1 MIDIQGLTKKDVQIC
16 KLLWN
21 CDTMEAVDA
30 MVNAM
35 PPAYKN
41 RAVVMRE
48 LMTAAQLDQVEDIDE
63 RIPHLLHSI
72 STRSSSTSYGLRHT
86 RPQGHCL

>member
-1 MIDIQGLTKKDVQIC
+1 MIKLEGLSKQDVQIC
-16 KLLWN
+16 SLLWN
-21 CDTMEAVDA
+21 CDTLEAVDA

-48 LMTAAQLDQVEDIDE
+48 LMTAAQLDQVKDINE
-63 RIPHLLHSI
+63 HIPALLQRISA
-72 STRSSSTSYGLRHT
+72 G
-86 RPQGHCL
+86 

>member
-1 MIDIQGLTKKDVQIC
+1 MINIEGLSKKDVQIC

-30 MVNAM
+30 MVAAM
-35 PPAYKN
+35 PPAYKK

-48 LMTAAQLDQVEDIDE
+48 LMIAAEIDQMEDINE
-63 RIPHLLHSI
+63 HIPALLQRI
-72 STRSSSTSYGLRHT
+72 SSR
-86 RPQGHCL
+86 

>member
-1 MIDIQGLTKKDVQIC
+1 MIKLQGLTAKDVQIC

-21 CDTMEAVDA
+21 CDSIEAVDA

-35 PPAYKN
+35 PPAYKQ

-48 LMTAAQLDQVEDIDE
+48 LMTAAQLDTLEDVHEDIPALLQ
-63 RIPHLLHSI
+63 RIAAD
-72 STRSSSTSYGLRHT
+72 
-86 RPQGHCL
+86 

>member
-1 MIDIQGLTKKDVQIC
+1 MINIQGLTKKDVQIC
-16 KLLWN
+16 RLLWN
-21 CDTMEAVDA
+21 CDTLEAVDT

-48 LMTAAQLDQVEDIDE
+48 LMTAAQLDTVKDIDE
-63 RIPHLLHSI
+63 NVTRLLATIAS
-72 STRSSSTSYGLRHT
+72 R
-86 RPQGHCL
+86 